1 MLPIFCYLFVG
12 FHMKTT
18 TYQADRRLKRP
29 AARCGVHDVLKL
41 GGFVSKF
48 WEPAEICLEIVKFY
62 GLDV

>member
-1 MLPIFCYLFVG
+1 
-12 FHMKTT
+12 MKTT